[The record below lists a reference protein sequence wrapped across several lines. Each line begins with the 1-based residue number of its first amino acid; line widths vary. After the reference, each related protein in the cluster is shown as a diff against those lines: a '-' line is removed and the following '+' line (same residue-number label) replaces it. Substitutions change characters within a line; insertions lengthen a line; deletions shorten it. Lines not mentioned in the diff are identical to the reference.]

1 MTVAPAPTRFNRA
14 DWASAFRN
22 VEEELSQA
30 PVRVA
35 SGISGQ
41 TIYVDAGY
49 CVTGM

>member
-1 MTVAPAPTRFNRA
+1 
-14 DWASAFRN
+14 
-22 VEEELSQA
+22 LSDL
-30 PVRVA
+30 A